1 MAGQGVSGVGAAR
14 TGDGPRIDDHEGIAL
29 LRSALVE
36 AGYTPD
42 AVREALATEVAT
54 GRDSA
59 ELPLYLHLL
68 SGGGR
73 LATLIKLFLLDLD
86 VSAADAEEAL
96 PGLVGR
102 LEEMGVLERH
112 DGDVAAAVELVPTEA
127 LLIACDAFQDEL
139 SRPDHVLGVSPP
151 ARVLAWLTVRAP
163 VERALDLGTGN
174 GLQALFAARHAE
186 HVTATD
192 INPRALRFAAF
203 NAVLNGASEVDFR
216 EGNLFEPVAGET
228 FDLIVCNPPY
238 VISPETDVA
247 YRDGGL
253 PGDSFSETIVRALP
267 AHLAPGGVG
276 EVLVSWLHPRE
287 GDWTAPVRR
296 WVEGGGCDAMLL
308 RYAMQGPLDY
318 AAGWNRPYRTNPE
331 LYGAAIERWTSYFDR
346 LGVEAISWGALI
358 MRRREGDHWFFP
370 YSSTTDRITGASEQV
385 LRLLAAHDFLATAGP
400 EELLARSL
408 QVVPEHRIEQTIRLR
423 DGREAVERNVLR
435 LDNGLRFEVAIDAS
449 TERVLALLDGRRPL
463 GDVLAEAAAEAH
475 APVEAFVESAL
486 PVIRRLLELG
496 FVVVSLDPA

>member
-1 MAGQGVSGVGAAR
+1 MAGQGVSGVGAVR
-14 TGDGPRIDDHEGIAL
+14 TGDGPRIDDPEGIAL
-29 LRSALVE
+29 LRSAIVE

-42 AVREALATEVAT
+42 AVREALATEVAS

-59 ELPLYLHLL
+59 ELPLYLHML

-86 VSAADAEEAL
+86 VTAADAEEAL

-102 LEEMGVLERH
+102 LEEMGVLERT
-112 DGDVAAAVELVPTEA
+112 GEDVTAAVELVPTED
-127 LLIACDAFQDEL
+127 LLIACDAFQKEL

-163 VERALDLGTGN
+163 VARVLDLGTGN
-174 GLQALFAARHAE
+174 GHQALLAARHAD
-186 HVTATD
+186 HVTAVD

-203 NAVLNGASEVDFR
+203 NAVLNGAPEIDFR
-216 EGNLFEPVAGET
+216 EGDLFEPVAGEE

-238 VISPETDVA
+238 VVSPETDIA

-253 PGDSFSETIVRALP
+253 PGDSFSERIVRALP
-267 AHLAPGGVG
+267 AHLAPGGIG
-276 EVLVSWLHPRE
+276 EVLVSWLHPRD

-296 WVEGGGCDAMLL
+296 WVDGGGCDAILL
-308 RYAMQGPLDY
+308 RYATHEPLDY
-318 AAGWNRPYRTNPE
+318 AAAWNRPYRGNPE

-358 MRRREGDHWFFP
+358 MRRREGGNWFFP
-370 YSSTTDRITGASEQV
+370 YSSTTDRVTGASEQL
-385 LRLLAAHDFLATAGP
+385 LRLVEAQDFLETARP
-400 EELLARSL
+400 EDLLACAL
-408 QVVPEHRIEQTIRLR
+408 EVVPEHRIEQTIRLR
-423 DGREAVERNVLR
+423 DGAEAIERNVLR
-435 LDNGLRFEVAIDAS
+435 LDNGLRFEVSIDAS

-463 GDVLAEAAAEAH
+463 GEVLAEAA
-475 APVEAFVESAL
+475 VEADAPLESFVESAL

-496 FVVVSLDPA
+496 FVVQA